1 MTFTKP
7 GSLSANP
14 INLVWDN
21 VEADN
26 TNGTLAILTFTV
38 PKESGKYNV
47 SISYDEGGVIDG
59 DLNPVN
65 LNVVNGVIQV
75 TEKSTVIGTGT
86 SGKEVTWSLG
96 DDGTLTI
103 SGTGDMKN

>member
-1 MTFTKP
+1 M
-7 GSLSANP
+7 
-14 INLVWDN
+14 
-21 VEADN
+21 
-26 TNGTLAILTFTV
+26 

-86 SGKEVTWSLG
+86 CGKEVTWSLG

-103 SGTGDMKN
+103 SGTGDMKNYTYKSEMPWYKYISEIKSYDSKRNHICWGICI